1 MILKAMLALENEA
14 EYLMLEVPIPA
25 GCSYAE
31 HQAGGQGEV
40 HREQWRNLATLF
52 FQRLGPGTYTYDIKL
67 LPRFSGSYTLN
78 PAKAELMYF
87 PVFNGNNEM
96 RKVVIE

>member
-1 MILKAMLALENEA
+1 
-14 EYLMLEVPIPA
+14 MLEVPIPA

-31 HQAGGQGEV
+31 NQPRGSGVV
-40 HREQWRNLATLF
+40 HREQWRHQTTLF
-52 FQRLGPGTYTYDIKL
+52 FNRLAPGTYTYEIKL

-87 PVFNGNNEM
+87 PVFNANNEM